1 MSISISKPAQLN
13 AIVLAVMATCASTS
27 LHAQTADVPQ
37 AAAASETAPTMSQ
50 IDVRDQYERE
60 DLPALAPGRKTA
72 KGARLGI
79 LGATSTMDAPVHVN
93 AYTREL
99 AEDWSAL
106 SLQDVLENDAAV
118 VFTTNKGHLL
128 QNFNLRGLDVNAM
141 DIATNGL
148 YGIAPANSVPIEM
161 FERVEV
167 MRGPNVLLSG
177 MTPQTS
183 VAGSVNMVTKR
194 ALSQPTAELTTT
206 WVSSGYLQAHADV
219 GKRFGPEQRLGVRFN
234 GVYGSG
240 EMGAE
245 GEDQKRRVGA
255 LGLDY
260 LGDRARLSLDVYD
273 STSKID
279 GGSPSMFNFQKV
291 GAMAG
296 VGHLLPAPDGDVNLF
311 RGTHGEYE
319 NSGALARAEFDL
331 TSNLQAYVAVGGSES
346 RGQGLLFGTRALV
359 TQADGSAKGAVYNV
373 HAESERRTA
382 EAGLISKFA
391 TGNVQHRMQVS
402 YNILKTKEGSY
413 NTACNYCN
421 STNIYAPTNPTFP
434 AAPQWK
440 GYQTENEFTSLALA
454 DVMSFANDKVLL
466 TLGLRQQKVETPLSG
481 GKAYGYSESRLSPMA
496 GVVVRPWGENVSLFA
511 NYSEGLQPGTVV
523 GAGFANTG
531 ESLSPMQSKQ
541 AEMGVKLQTQQVTH
555 TISAFRIEKPSVITD
570 TATNTQV
577 ADGEQRLTGLEWSA
591 SGQLTQT
598 ISLLGG
604 VEYIKSRQVNTG
616 KENFG
621 VPRLRTRIG
630 ADWATPIKGLTVGGR
645 WLYTGKQWVDSGN
658 QLRAPAWNRTDLMA
672 KYDTKFGA
680 TPVRLNASVENVTN
694 KNYWIGMFNDGFVMP
709 GAPRTFRVSGTVS
722 F

>member
-1 MSISISKPAQLN
+1 MLTSIASPCKRS
-13 AIVLAVMATCASTS
+13 AIGLAVIATCLTTGV
-27 LHAQTADVPQ
+27 HAQTSTTPSAED
-37 AAAASETAPTMSQ
+37 APTLSTVQ
-50 IDVRDQYERE
+50 VRDQYERE

-177 MTPQTS
+177 MTPQSS

-194 ALSQPTAELTTT
+194 ALSQPIAELTTT
-206 WVSSGYLQAHADV
+206 WVSDGYLQAHADV
-219 GKRFGPEQRLGVRFN
+219 GKRFGEEQRLGIRFN

-260 LGDRARLSLDVYD
+260 MGDRARLSLDVYD
-273 STSKID
+273 STTKID
-279 GGSPSMFNFQKV
+279 GGSPAMFNFTGV
-291 GAMAG
+291 GAIKG
-296 VGHLLPAPDGDVNLF
+296 VGQLLAPPKGDVNLF
-311 RGTHGEYE
+311 QGTHGEYT
-319 NSGALARAEFDL
+319 NSGALARAEFDF
-331 TSNLQAYVAVGGSES
+331 TPNLQGYLAAGGSQSE
-346 RGQGLLFGTRALV
+346 GQGLLFGTRAVV
-359 TQADGSAKGAVYNV
+359 TQADGTTRGAIYNV
-373 HAESERRTA
+373 HAQSKRRTA
-382 EAGLISKFA
+382 EAGLISKFN
-391 TGNVQHRMQVS
+391 TGDVQHRMQVS
-402 YNILKTKEGSY
+402 YNILKTEDGSY
-413 NTACNYCN
+413 NTACNYCYT
-421 STNIYAPTNPTFP
+421 TNMYNPVQPTFP

-440 GYQTENEFTSLALA
+440 GYQNESEFSSIALA
-454 DVMSFANDKVLL
+454 DMMGFANDKVLL
-466 TLGLRQQKVETPLSG
+466 TLGARYQTVKTPLIST
-481 GKAYGYSESRLSPMA
+481 KSSNYSESQLSPMA
-496 GVVVRPWGENVSLFA
+496 GIVVRPWGEQISLFA
-511 NYSEGLQPGTVV
+511 NYSEGLQPGSIV
-523 GAGFANTG
+523 GAGYANAG
-531 ESLSPMQSKQ
+531 EALSPMQTKQ
-541 AEMGVKLQTQQVTH
+541 SEVGVKFQSQQVTH
-555 TISAFRIEKPSVITD
+555 TVSAFRIEKPSLITD
-570 TATNTQV
+570 SANNQV
-577 ADGEQRLTGLEWSA
+577 ADGEQRLTGVEWSA
-591 SGQLTQT
+591 SGQLTST
-598 ISLLGG
+598 VTLLGG
-604 VEYIKSRQVNTG
+604 VDYIKSRQVNTG

-621 VPRLRTRIG
+621 VPKLRTRIG
-630 ADWATPIKGLTVGGR
+630 ADWATPIQGLTVGGR
-645 WLYTGKQWVDSGN
+645 WLYTGQQWVNSAN
-658 QLRAPAWNRTDLMA
+658 TLRAPAWNRIDLMA
-672 KYDTKFGA
+672 KYDTKFGT
-680 TPVRLNASVENVTN
+680 TPVRFNASVENATN
-694 KNYWIGMFNDGFVMP
+694 KNYWIGMFGDGFVMP

>member
-1 MSISISKPAQLN
+1 MTHLATIPLARN
-13 AIVLAVMATCASTS
+13 TIVLAAIAACVSTS
-27 LHAQTADVPQ
+27 LHAQTAAPAEAVP
-37 AAAASETAPTMSQ
+37 TLSQ
-50 IDVRDQYERE
+50 VDVRDAYERE
-60 DLPALAPGRKTA
+60 DLPGLAPGRKTA

-194 ALSQPTAELTTT
+194 ALGRPIAELTTT
-206 WVSSGYLQAHADV
+206 WVSDGYVQAHADV
-219 GKRFGPEQRLGVRFN
+219 GKRFGEEQRLGIRFN
-234 GVYGSG
+234 GVYGTG
-240 EMGAE
+240 EMGAD

-260 LGDRARLSLDVYD
+260 LGERARFSLDAYN
-273 STSKID
+273 STTKID
-279 GGSPSMFNFQKV
+279 GGSPAMFNFT
-291 GAMAG
+291 GAGGQTG
-296 VGHLLPAPDGDVNLF
+296 VGYLLAPPKGDVNLF
-311 RGTHGEYE
+311 RGSHGKYE
-319 NSGALARAEFDL
+319 NSGILARTEFDF
-331 TSNLQAYVAVGGSES
+331 TPDLQGYLAFGGSES
-346 RGQGLLFGTRALV
+346 EGQGLLFGTRAVV
-359 TQADGSAKGAVYNV
+359 TQADGTTRGAIYNV
-373 HAESERRTA
+373 HAQSQRRTA
-382 EAGLISKFA
+382 EAGVISKFNTA
-391 TGNVQHRMQVS
+391 GIQHRMQVS

-413 NTACNYCN
+413 NTACNYCYT
-421 STNIYAPTNPTFP
+421 TNIYAPTRPTFP
-434 AAPQWK
+434 AAPKWG
-440 GYQTENEFTSLALA
+440 GYTTENEFSSLALA
-454 DVMSFANDKVLL
+454 DVMGFANDKVLL
-466 TLGLRQQKVETPLSG
+466 TLGVRHQTVKTPLISG
-481 GKAYGYSESRLSPMA
+481 KPSHYNESQLSPMA
-496 GVVVRPWGENVSLFA
+496 GVVVRPWGEQVSLFA

-531 ESLSPMQSKQ
+531 ESLAPAQTKQ
-541 AEMGVKLQTQQVTH
+541 AEVGVKLQTQQVTH
-555 TISAFRIEKPSVITD
+555 TISAFQIQKPSVITD
-570 TATNTQV
+570 SSNRQV
-577 ADGEQRLTGLEWSA
+577 ADGEQRLNGLEWSA
-591 SGQLTQT
+591 SGQLTET

-630 ADWATPIKGLTVGGR
+630 ADWATPIQGLTVGGR
-645 WLYTGKQWVDSGN
+645 WLHTGQQWINSAN
-658 QLRAPAWNRTDLMA
+658 TLRAPAWNRLDLMA
-672 KYDTKFGA
+672 KYDTKLGA
-680 TPVRLNASVENVTN
+680 TPVRLNASVENVSD
-694 KNYWIGMFNDGFVMP
+694 KKYWIGMFGDGFVMP